1 MVKRMRDNHDLCD
14 GETEATLR
22 ALARGGELLP
32 SAADAVTRAADL
44 CRDTR
49 LAVKTAKTGE
59 KIILKC
65 DGTAVRLDKA
75 PGHLIKVNASGIRDG
90 ETQTVLPN
98 QVLEVRYRDGYIEAA
113 IRPKVLEPG
122 K

>member
-1 MVKRMRDNHDLCD
+1 MRDNRDNNDLCD

-32 SAADAVTRAADL
+32 STADAVTRAADL

-49 LAVKTAKTGE
+49 LAVKAAKAGE

-75 PGHLIKVNASGIRDG
+75 AGHLIKVNASGIRDG

-113 IRPKVLEPG
+113 IRPKAPG
-122 K
+122 RGK